1 MSELP
6 RSLELLGHD
15 LEAGVRALIARRARH
30 RRAATITAAIV
41 LSAASFSAIAVASG
55 LVDDLSLNPARWHI
69 LDRGDVESGQASYVR
84 AIDKRSGKQTLFT
97 VVRDRGMDRYRAFL
111 LHEEVAAAAGER
123 PDADGMRL
131 CSRRELAR
139 AEQVAM
145 AHLEASFT
153 PADDVDAMKRSTDMA
168 LAATFA
174 TRSCRGLDYA
184 GERARFVFAGV
195 EPPTMLLPSLVP
207 AALTT
212 DAPAQRP

>member
-6 RSLELLGHD
+6 RNLEVLGRD
-15 LEAGVRALIARRARH
+15 LEAGVRALIARRRRR
-30 RRAATITAAIV
+30 RRAATITAVIA
-41 LSAASFSAIAVASG
+41 LSAASFSTIAVASG
-55 LVDDLSLNPARWHI
+55 LVDDFSLNPSRWHL
-69 LDRGDVESGQASYVR
+69 LDRGDVEGGQASYVR
-84 AIDKRSGKQTLFT
+84 AIDKRSGEQTLFT
-97 VVRDRGMDRYRAFL
+97 VVHDGGMDRYRAFL

-123 PDADGMRL
+123 PSADGMHL

-168 LAATFA
+168 LAAAFA
-174 TRSCRGLDYA
+174 ARPCRGLDYA

-195 EPPTMLLPSLVP
+195 EPPATLLPSIVP
-207 AALTT
+207 
-212 DAPAQRP
+212 PP